1 MSPQILAAGTNATT
15 NLAILELGLVFVGL
29 GLLSWLAL
37 KLHISSVPLFLLAGL
52 SLGKGGLAPLA
63 LSEDFLNLGAEIG
76 ALLLLLVMG
85 FEYSAQD
92 LVSTLKS
99 KWAIGLVDVFV
110 NSVPAALIA
119 LMLGFGPL
127 GAIAFAG
134 IMFVSSSG
142 IASQLIRESGWSKS
156 NIAKRATSILVFED
170 IVLAPYLPILAAVT
184 LGLSALGGLISVGIA
199 LVVTLA
205 VFFIAMGREIP
216 GLRSLAQSG
225 PGPLLLLTFG
235 IALAIS
241 GSANLAGFSGVIAAF
256 LFGLLLT
263 GEVAESLRSRFA
275 PLRDIFSAIFFLF
288 FGLTIDYR
296 DVLVVLPIALVFS
309 IVGVAGKFGVGW
321 WVGRDMTDHMSWKR
335 IGAFLSSRG
344 EFSMIIAST
353 VASNAALASIKEI
366 TLGIVVL
373 TALTS
378 TLAIRA
384 FRSKFEH

>member
-1 MSPQILAAGTNATT
+1 MTNHVLAAATNATT

-37 KLHISSVPLFLLAGL
+37 KLHISAVPLFLLAGL
-52 SLGKGGLAPLA
+52 SLGKGGIAPLE

-85 FEYSAQD
+85 FEYSANE
-92 LVSTLKS
+92 LVTTLRS
-99 KWAIGLVDVFV
+99 KWSIGLVDLAI
-110 NSVPAALIA
+110 NALPAAVIA
-119 LMLGFGPL
+119 LILGYGPI

-142 IASQLIRESGWSKS
+142 IASQLIRESGWAKS

-199 LVVTLA
+199 LAVTLV
-205 VFFIAMGREIP
+205 VFFIGMGREIP
-216 GLRSLAQSG
+216 GLKSLAQSG

-235 IALAIS
+235 VALAIS
-241 GSANLAGFSGVIAAF
+241 AGANIAGFSGVIAAF

-275 PLRDIFSAIFFLF
+275 PLRDVFSAVFFLF
-288 FGLTIDYR
+288 FGLSIAAV
-296 DVLVVLPIALVFS
+296 DVFSVLPIALLFS
-309 IVGVAGKFGVGW
+309 VVGVAGKFFVGW
-321 WVGRDMTDHMSWKR
+321 LMGRDLQDPLAWRR

-344 EFSMIIAST
+344 EFSMIIAAT
-353 VASNAALASIKEI
+353 VASALPVGVREV
-366 TLGIVVL
+366 TLGVVVL
-373 TALTS
+373 TSLFS

-384 FRSKFEH
+384 FRSRFEA

>member
-1 MSPQILAAGTNATT
+1 MTNHVLAAATNATT

-37 KLHISSVPLFLLAGL
+37 KLHISAVPLFLLAGL
-52 SLGKGGLAPLA
+52 SLGKGGIAPLE

-76 ALLLLLVMG
+76 SLLLLLVMG
-85 FEYSAQD
+85 FEYSANE
-92 LVSTLKS
+92 LVTTLRS
-99 KWAIGLVDVFV
+99 KWSIGLVDLAI
-110 NSVPAALIA
+110 NALPAAVIA
-119 LMLGFGPL
+119 LILGYGPI

-142 IASQLIRESGWSKS
+142 IASQLIRESGWAKS

-199 LVVTLA
+199 LAVTLV
-205 VFFIAMGREIP
+205 VFFIGMGREIP
-216 GLRSLAQSG
+216 GLKSLAQSG

-235 IALAIS
+235 VALAIS
-241 GSANLAGFSGVIAAF
+241 AGANIAGFSGVIAAF

-275 PLRDIFSAIFFLF
+275 PLRDVFSAVFFLF
-288 FGLTIDYR
+288 FGLSIAAV
-296 DVLVVLPIALVFS
+296 DVFSVLPIALLFS
-309 IVGVAGKFGVGW
+309 VVGVAGKFFVGW
-321 WVGRDMTDHMSWKR
+321 LMGRDLQDPLAWRR

-344 EFSMIIAST
+344 EFSMIIAAT
-353 VASNAALASIKEI
+353 VASALPVGVREV
-366 TLGIVVL
+366 TLGVVVL
-373 TALTS
+373 TSLFS

-384 FRSKFEH
+384 FRSRFEA

>member
-1 MSPQILAAGTNATT
+1 MSPIIFSAGTTVTT
-15 NLAILELGLVFVGL
+15 NLAILELGLVFIGL

-52 SLGKGGLAPLA
+52 SLGKGGVAPLA
-63 LSEDFLNLGAEIG
+63 LSEDFLNIGAEIG

-92 LVSTLKS
+92 LVGTLRT
-99 KWAIGLVDVFV
+99 KWAIGIVDVLV
-110 NSVPAALIA
+110 NSVPAALLA
-119 LMLGFGPL
+119 LVLGFGPL
-127 GAIAFAG
+127 GAVAFAG

-156 NIAKRATSILVFED
+156 NVAKRATSILVFED
-170 IVLAPYLPILAAVT
+170 VVLAPYLPILVAVT
-184 LGLSALGGLISVGIA
+184 LGLTAVGGLISVGIA
-199 LVVTLA
+199 LLVIFT
-205 VFFIAMGREIP
+205 VFFIGLGREIP
-216 GLRSLAQSG
+216 GFRALAHSG

-241 GSANLAGFSGVIAAF
+241 GGANLAGFSGVIAAF

-275 PLRDIFSAIFFLF
+275 PLRDVFSAVFFLF
-288 FGLTIDYR
+288 FGLSISAF
-296 DVLVVLPIALVFS
+296 DVIAVLPIALGFS
-309 IVGVAGKFGVGW
+309 LVGVLGKFYVGW
-321 WVGRDMTDHMSWKR
+321 LMGRDLNDPLAWRR

-344 EFSMIIAST
+344 EFSMIIAAT
-353 VASNAALASIKEI
+353 VATATSFPAREI

-373 TALTS
+373 TSIFS
-378 TLAIRA
+378 TLIIRA
-384 FRSKFEH
+384 LRSKFEQ

>member
-1 MSPQILAAGTNATT
+1 MSPQIFAAATSGTT
-15 NLAILELGLVFVGL
+15 NLAILELGVVFIGL
-29 GLLSWLAL
+29 GLLSWLAV

-52 SLGKGGLAPLA
+52 SLGKGGVSPLA
-63 LSEDFLNLGAEIG
+63 LSEDFLNIGAEIG
-76 ALLLLLVMG
+76 ALMLLLVMG

-92 LVSTLKS
+92 LVGTLRT
-99 KWAIGLVDVFV
+99 KWAIGIVDVLV
-110 NSVPAALIA
+110 NSVPAALLA
-119 LMLGFGPL
+119 LVLGFGPI

-156 NIAKRATSILVFED
+156 NVAKRATSILVFED

-184 LGLSALGGLISVGIA
+184 LGLTALGGLISVGVA
-199 LVVTLA
+199 LVVTVT
-205 VFFIAMGREIP
+205 VFFIGMGREIP
-216 GLRSLAQSG
+216 GFRALAHSG

-241 GSANLAGFSGVIAAF
+241 GGANLAGFSGVIAAF

-275 PLRDIFSAIFFLF
+275 PLRDVFSAVFFLF
-288 FGLTIDYR
+288 FGLSIAAID
-296 DVLVVLPIALVFS
+296 VIAVLPIAICFAV
-309 IVGVAGKFGVGW
+309 IGVAGKFYVGW
-321 WVGRDMTDHMSWKR
+321 LMGKDLNDPFAWRR

-344 EFSMIIAST
+344 EFSMIIAAT
-353 VASNAALASIKEI
+353 VAATSTFPAKEI

-373 TALTS
+373 TTFFS

>member
-1 MSPQILAAGTNATT
+1 MTPQILAAGTSATT

-52 SLGKGGLAPLA
+52 SLGKGGIAPLA

-92 LVSTLKS
+92 LVKTLRS
-99 KWAIGLVDVFV
+99 KWSIGLIDLVV
-110 NSVPAALIA
+110 NSVPAALLA
-119 LMLGFGPL
+119 LALGFGPL
-127 GAIAFAG
+127 GAVAFAG

-142 IASQLIRESGWSKS
+142 IASQLIRESGWAKS
-156 NIAKRATSILVFED
+156 NVAKRATSILVFED

-205 VFFIAMGREIP
+205 VFFIGMGREIP
-216 GLRSLAQSG
+216 GLRSLAHSG

-235 IALAIS
+235 VALAIS
-241 GSANLAGFSGVIAAF
+241 GGANLAGFSGVIAAF

-275 PLRDIFSAIFFLF
+275 PLRDVFSAVFFLF
-288 FGLTIDYR
+288 FGLSIAAV
-296 DVLVVLPIALVFS
+296 DVLAVLPIALAFT
-309 IVGVAGKFGVGW
+309 IFGIAGKFYVGW
-321 WVGRDMTDHMSWKR
+321 LMGRDLNDPLAWRR
-335 IGAFLSSRG
+335 IGAFLTSRG
-344 EFSMIIAST
+344 EFSMIIAAT
-353 VASNAALASIKEI
+353 VAASVPFAAKEI
-366 TLGIVVL
+366 TLGVVVL
-373 TALTS
+373 TSLFS

-384 FRSKFEH
+384 FRSRFDR

>member
-1 MSPQILAAGTNATT
+1 MTNHVLAAATNATT

-37 KLHISSVPLFLLAGL
+37 KLHISAVPLFLLAGL
-52 SLGKGGLAPLA
+52 SLGKGGIAPLE

-85 FEYSAQD
+85 FEYSANE
-92 LVSTLKS
+92 LVTTLRS
-99 KWAIGLVDVFV
+99 KWSIGLVDLAI
-110 NSVPAALIA
+110 NALPAAVIA
-119 LMLGFGPL
+119 LILGYGPI

-142 IASQLIRESGWSKS
+142 IASQLIRESGWAKS

-199 LVVTLA
+199 LAVTLV
-205 VFFIAMGREIP
+205 VFFIGMGREIP
-216 GLRSLAQSG
+216 GLKSLAQSG

-235 IALAIS
+235 VALAIS
-241 GSANLAGFSGVIAAF
+241 AGANIAGFSGVIAAF

-275 PLRDIFSAIFFLF
+275 PLRDVFSAVFFLF
-288 FGLTIDYR
+288 FGLSIAAV
-296 DVLVVLPIALVFS
+296 DVFSVLPIALLFS
-309 IVGVAGKFGVGW
+309 VVGVAGKFFVGW
-321 WVGRDMTDHMSWKR
+321 LMGRDLQDPLAWRR

-344 EFSMIIAST
+344 EFSMIIAAT
-353 VASNAALASIKEI
+353 VASALPVGVREV
-366 TLGIVVL
+366 TLGVVVITSL
-373 TALTS
+373 FS

-384 FRSKFEH
+384 FRSRFEA

>member
-1 MSPQILAAGTNATT
+1 MTNHVLAAATNATT

-37 KLHISSVPLFLLAGL
+37 KLHISAVPLFLLAGL
-52 SLGKGGLAPLA
+52 SLGKGGIAPLE

-85 FEYSAQD
+85 FEYSANE
-92 LVSTLKS
+92 LVTTLRS
-99 KWAIGLVDVFV
+99 KWSIGLVDLAI
-110 NSVPAALIA
+110 NALPAAVIA
-119 LMLGFGPL
+119 LILGYGPI
-127 GAIAFAG
+127 GAVAFAG

-142 IASQLIRESGWSKS
+142 IASQLIRESGWAKS

-199 LVVTLA
+199 LAVTLV
-205 VFFIAMGREIP
+205 VFFIGMGREIP
-216 GLRSLAQSG
+216 GLKSLAQSG

-235 IALAIS
+235 VALAIS
-241 GSANLAGFSGVIAAF
+241 AGANIAGFSGVIAAF

-275 PLRDIFSAIFFLF
+275 PLRDVFSAVFFLF
-288 FGLTIDYR
+288 FGLSIAAV
-296 DVLVVLPIALVFS
+296 DVFSVLPIALLFS
-309 IVGVAGKFGVGW
+309 VVGVAGKFFVGW
-321 WVGRDMTDHMSWKR
+321 LMGRDLQDPLAWRR

-344 EFSMIIAST
+344 EFSMIIAAT
-353 VASNAALASIKEI
+353 VASALPVGVREV

-373 TALTS
+373 TSLFS

-384 FRSKFEH
+384 FRSRFEA

>member
-1 MSPQILAAGTNATT
+1 MTNHVLAAATNATT

-37 KLHISSVPLFLLAGL
+37 KLHISAVPLFLLAGL
-52 SLGKGGLAPLA
+52 SLGKGGIAPLE

-85 FEYSAQD
+85 FEYSANE
-92 LVSTLKS
+92 LVTTLRS
-99 KWAIGLVDVFV
+99 KWSIGLVDLAI
-110 NSVPAALIA
+110 NALPAAVIA
-119 LMLGFGPL
+119 LILGYGPI

-142 IASQLIRESGWSKS
+142 IASQLIRESGWAKS

-199 LVVTLA
+199 LAVTLV
-205 VFFIAMGREIP
+205 VFFIGMGREIP
-216 GLRSLAQSG
+216 GLKSLAQSG

-235 IALAIS
+235 VALAIS
-241 GSANLAGFSGVIAAF
+241 AGANIAGFSGVIAAF

-275 PLRDIFSAIFFLF
+275 PLRDVFSAVFFLF
-288 FGLTIDYR
+288 FGLSIAAV
-296 DVLVVLPIALVFS
+296 DVFSVLPIALLFS
-309 IVGVAGKFGVGW
+309 VVGVAGKFFVGW
-321 WVGRDMTDHMSWKR
+321 LMGRDLQDPLAWRR

-344 EFSMIIAST
+344 EFSIIIAAT
-353 VASNAALASIKEI
+353 VASALPVGVREV
-366 TLGIVVL
+366 TLGVVVL
-373 TALTS
+373 TSLFS

-384 FRSKFEH
+384 FRSRFEA

>member
-1 MSPQILAAGTNATT
+1 MTNQVLAAATNATT

-37 KLHISSVPLFLLAGL
+37 KLRISSVPLFLLAGL
-52 SLGKGGLAPLA
+52 SLGKGGFAPLE

-85 FEYSAQD
+85 FEYSANE
-92 LVSTLKS
+92 LVSTLRS
-99 KWAIGLVDVFV
+99 KWTIGLVDLLV
-110 NSVPAALIA
+110 NGLPAAVIA
-119 LMLGFGPL
+119 LALGFGPV

-142 IASQLIRESGWSKS
+142 IASQLIRESGWAKS
-156 NIAKRATSILVFED
+156 NVAKHATSILVFED
-170 IVLAPYLPILAAVT
+170 IVLAPYLPVLAAVT

-199 LVVTLA
+199 LFVTVV
-205 VFFIAMGREIP
+205 VFFIGMGREIP
-216 GLRSLAQSG
+216 GLKSLAQSG

-235 IALAIS
+235 VALAIS
-241 GSANLAGFSGVIAAF
+241 GGANIAGFSGVIAAF

-275 PLRDIFSAIFFLF
+275 PLRDVFSAVFFLF
-288 FGLTIDYR
+288 FGLSIAAV
-296 DVLVVLPIALVFS
+296 DVAAVLPVAALFAL
-309 IVGVAGKFGVGW
+309 VGVAGKFYVGW
-321 WVGRDMTDHMSWKR
+321 LMGRDLQDPLAWRR

-344 EFSMIIAST
+344 EFSMIIAAT
-353 VASNAALASIKEI
+353 VATALPVGVREI
-366 TLGIVVL
+366 TLGVVVL
-373 TALTS
+373 TSLFS

-384 FRSKFEH
+384 FRSKFEA

>member
-1 MSPQILAAGTNATT
+1 MTNHVLAAATNATT

-37 KLHISSVPLFLLAGL
+37 KLHISAVPLFLLAGL
-52 SLGKGGLAPLA
+52 SLGKGGIAPLA

-85 FEYSAQD
+85 FEYSANE
-92 LVSTLKS
+92 LVTTLRS
-99 KWAIGLVDVFV
+99 KWSIGLVDLAI
-110 NSVPAALIA
+110 NALPAAVIA
-119 LMLGFGPL
+119 LILGYGPI

-142 IASQLIRESGWSKS
+142 IASQLIRESGWAKS

-199 LVVTLA
+199 LAVTLV
-205 VFFIAMGREIP
+205 VFFIGMGREIP
-216 GLRSLAQSG
+216 GLKSLAQSG

-235 IALAIS
+235 VALAIS
-241 GSANLAGFSGVIAAF
+241 AGANIAGFSGVIAAF

-275 PLRDIFSAIFFLF
+275 PLRDVFSAVFFLF
-288 FGLTIDYR
+288 FGLSIAAV
-296 DVLVVLPIALVFS
+296 DVFSVLPIALLFS
-309 IVGVAGKFGVGW
+309 VVGVAGKFFVGW
-321 WVGRDMTDHMSWKR
+321 LMGRDLQDPLAWRR

-344 EFSMIIAST
+344 EFSMIIAAT
-353 VASNAALASIKEI
+353 VASALPVGVREV
-366 TLGIVVL
+366 TLGVVVL
-373 TALTS
+373 TSLFS

-384 FRSKFEH
+384 FRSRFEA

>member
-1 MSPQILAAGTNATT
+1 MTNHVLAAATNATT

-37 KLHISSVPLFLLAGL
+37 KLHISAVPLFLLAGL
-52 SLGKGGLAPLA
+52 SLGKGGIAPLE

-85 FEYSAQD
+85 FEYSANE
-92 LVSTLKS
+92 LVTTLRS
-99 KWAIGLVDVFV
+99 KWSIGLVDLAI
-110 NSVPAALIA
+110 NALPAAVIA
-119 LMLGFGPL
+119 LILGYGPI
-127 GAIAFAG
+127 GAVAFAG

-142 IASQLIRESGWSKS
+142 IASQLIRESGWAKS

-199 LVVTLA
+199 LAVTLV
-205 VFFIAMGREIP
+205 VFFIGMGREIP
-216 GLRSLAQSG
+216 GLKSLAQSG

-235 IALAIS
+235 VALAIS
-241 GSANLAGFSGVIAAF
+241 AGANIAGFSGVIAAF

-275 PLRDIFSAIFFLF
+275 PLRDVFSAVFFLF
-288 FGLTIDYR
+288 FGLSIAAV
-296 DVLVVLPIALVFS
+296 DVFSVLPIALLFS
-309 IVGVAGKFGVGW
+309 VVGVAGKFFVGW
-321 WVGRDMTDHMSWKR
+321 LMGRDLQDPLAWRR

-344 EFSMIIAST
+344 EFSMIIAAT
-353 VASNAALASIKEI
+353 VASALPVGVREV
-366 TLGIVVL
+366 TLGVVVL
-373 TALTS
+373 TSLFS

-384 FRSKFEH
+384 FRSRFEA

>member
-1 MSPQILAAGTNATT
+1 MTNHVLAAATNATT

-37 KLHISSVPLFLLAGL
+37 KLHISAVPLFLLAGL
-52 SLGKGGLAPLA
+52 SLGKGGIAPLA

-85 FEYSAQD
+85 FEYSANE
-92 LVSTLKS
+92 LVTTLRS
-99 KWAIGLVDVFV
+99 KWSIGLVDLAI
-110 NSVPAALIA
+110 NALPAAVIA
-119 LMLGFGPL
+119 LILGYGPI

-142 IASQLIRESGWSKS
+142 IASQLIRESGWAKS

-199 LVVTLA
+199 LAVTLV
-205 VFFIAMGREIP
+205 VFFIGMGREIP
-216 GLRSLAQSG
+216 GLKTLAQSG

-235 IALAIS
+235 VALAIS
-241 GSANLAGFSGVIAAF
+241 AGANIAGFSGVIAAF

-275 PLRDIFSAIFFLF
+275 PLRDVFSAVFFLF
-288 FGLTIDYR
+288 FGLSIAAV
-296 DVLVVLPIALVFS
+296 DVFSVLPIALLFS
-309 IVGVAGKFGVGW
+309 VVGVAGKFFVGW
-321 WVGRDMTDHMSWKR
+321 LMGRDLQDPLAWRR

-344 EFSMIIAST
+344 EFSMIIAAT
-353 VASNAALASIKEI
+353 VASALPVGVREV
-366 TLGIVVL
+366 TLGVVVL
-373 TALTS
+373 TSLFS

-384 FRSKFEH
+384 FRSRFEA

>member
-1 MSPQILAAGTNATT
+1 MTNHVLAAATNATT

-37 KLHISSVPLFLLAGL
+37 KLHISAVPLFLLAGL
-52 SLGKGGLAPLA
+52 SLGKGGIAPLE

-85 FEYSAQD
+85 FEYSANE
-92 LVSTLKS
+92 LVTTLRS
-99 KWAIGLVDVFV
+99 KWSIGLVDLAI
-110 NSVPAALIA
+110 NALPAAVIA
-119 LMLGFGPL
+119 LILGYGPI

-142 IASQLIRESGWSKS
+142 IASQLIRESGWAKS

-184 LGLSALGGLISVGIA
+184 LGLSALRGLISVGIA
-199 LVVTLA
+199 LAVTLV
-205 VFFIAMGREIP
+205 VFFIGMGREIP
-216 GLRSLAQSG
+216 GLKSLAQSG

-235 IALAIS
+235 VALAIS
-241 GSANLAGFSGVIAAF
+241 AGANIAGFSGVIAAF

-275 PLRDIFSAIFFLF
+275 PLRDVFSAVFFLF
-288 FGLTIDYR
+288 FGLSIAAV
-296 DVLVVLPIALVFS
+296 DVFSVLPIALLFS
-309 IVGVAGKFGVGW
+309 VVGVAGKFFVGW
-321 WVGRDMTDHMSWKR
+321 LMGRDLQDPLAWRR

-344 EFSMIIAST
+344 EFSMIIAAT
-353 VASNAALASIKEI
+353 VASALPVGVREV
-366 TLGIVVL
+366 TLGVVVL
-373 TALTS
+373 TSLFS

-384 FRSKFEH
+384 FRSRFEA